1 LTGDSGDS
9 EAGRPEAG
17 TPEAGTAQS
26 ADGAVTRRVT
36 VLNKAGLHARPAMII
51 SMEAKKHAADIEL
64 VLQSVPADHH
74 LEPGTPVDA
83 KNSIELISLGAP
95 QGTELDV
102 VGRGDGAEAAVGA
115 IVLLF
120 ETHFGLEP
128 E

>member
-1 LTGDSGDS
+1 MTAD
-9 EAGRPEAG
+9 AGSPEAG
-17 TPEAGTAQS
+17 TPEADAAAG
-26 ADGAVTRRVT
+26 GVTRRVT
-36 VLNKAGLHARPAMII
+36 VLNKAGLHARPAMIV
-51 SMEAKKHAADIEL
+51 SMEAKKFAAEVEL
-64 VLQSVPADHH
+64 VLQSVPSDHH

-102 VGRGDGAEAAVGA
+102 VARGEDAEAAVGA
-115 IVLLF
+115 LVLLF